1 MFSIKKRLKYLYW
14 GIYRTLPIRYLRT
27 AQFRRHR
34 PLGNGKLRG
43 TAIVRYYWDHYLN
56 KYQADI
62 RGRGLEIGTT
72 YTINRF
78 GGQALTHADAIDISA
93 HSPEVT
99 VVADLSRADSVPAD
113 TYDCFVN
120 QFTMHVIYNVEAAL
134 YHSLRILKPG
144 GVLLINFSCVDYYFP
159 DGLDLGMGAPLFLY
173 HCFTPIGVENMLRR
187 VGVTEVDYELKTY
200 GNLFTRIAY
209 QMNMPA
215 EELTSDELQHQDLHY
230 PVLICV
236 RIVKPASWQAE
247 SPDFREPWHPQGK
260 AAVWNSVQGERV

>member
-1 MFSIKKRLKYLYW
+1 
-14 GIYRTLPIRYLRT
+14 RYLRT
-27 AQFRRHR
+27 AQFRSYH

-43 TAIVRYYWDHYLN
+43 KPIVRYYWDRYLD
-56 KYQADI
+56 QHLGDI

-72 YTINRF
+72 ATIRRF
-78 GGQALTHADAIDISA
+78 GGQALTQADAIDVSA

-99 VVADLSRADSVPAD
+99 VVADLSRADDVSAN

-120 QFTMHVIYNVEAAL
+120 QFTMHIIYDVEAAL

-159 DGLDLGMGAPLFLY
+159 DGLDMGTGKPLFLY
-173 HCFTPIGVENMLRR
+173 HWFTPIGVENLLRR
-187 VGVTEVDYELKTY
+187 VGVTQADYSSEVY
-200 GNLFTRIAY
+200 GNLFARIAY

-215 EELTSDELQHQDLHY
+215 EELTNDELQHQDVHY

-236 RIVKPASWQAE
+236 RVVKPTHWQGKPPE
-247 SPDFREPWHPQGK
+247 YREPWHPQGK
-260 AAVWNSVQGERV
+260 TAVWNRVQGERV